1 MGWGAGLTTQEILSA
16 SVLGTMAAFLILPG
30 PLFPLRRTPTFLVLF
45 ALCLVALPRV
55 VSAQE
60 LPAAPTGPTL
70 ERAAVRL
77 RYGLALRQ
85 GEQVDPGPGLTYSGA
100 TPNDL
105 AVWATVYG
113 LGQEWLGAQLHVQR
127 EGFSLNNESTEVTAG
142 SLLRFSV
149 AAVGRRRLGPV
160 LGELS
165 LGYGFAQLPMF
176 SDSSSPS
183 LAFQRGGRHA
193 ALLGGR
199 VRIPLFQRAQAEVRA
214 ELPLALSA
222 QDAAGG
228 GASASG
234 FAAGAAFLF
243 PVKRVGRWEA
253 AAVLDYQ
260 FVKDGL
266 TADSGARSDQTL
278 QRVGAA
284 LQLSW
289 FDADGAPGAKDPP
302 GPDARPGALTLQVL
316 DAEKGTPLAS
326 AQVVLVVEGAAQAP
340 RETNEKG
347 QVRVPEL
354 PPGTVVAQVTAPGY
368 EYAEGSATI
377 QSEEQARLEVRARK
391 LPPAV
396 GSVKLLVTD
405 KRDNTPIPD
414 AKVVVGDKELRTDGA
429 GQVRLEKLPA
439 GPVLVKIAAEGFQSV
454 EEAVVIV
461 GGQETELPVP
471 LMLAKRLGYATIS
484 GTVRSTRGA
493 PLVATLAIPAA
504 NVRTRTGTEGA
515 FSLKL
520 KPGTF
525 RIIISAKGH
534 LTQTKTVTVR
544 DGEQA
549 IFNVDLFPRNR

>member
-1 MGWGAGLTTQEILSA
+1 
-16 SVLGTMAAFLILPG
+16 MAAFPILP
-30 PLFPLRRTPTFLVLF
+30 PALSPLRRPPTFLVLF
-45 ALCLVALPRV
+45 ALTVAV
-55 VSAQE
+55 VPCIASAQE
-60 LPAAPTGPTL
+60 LPATPTGPTL

-77 RYGLALRQ
+77 RYGLSLRQ

-105 AVWATVYG
+105 AVAATVYG
-113 LGQEWLGAQLHVQR
+113 LGLEWLGAQLQVQR
-127 EGFSLNNESTEVTAG
+127 EGFSLNNEATRVTEG
-142 SLLRFSV
+142 SLLRFSL
-149 AAVGRRRLGPV
+149 AAAARRPLGPV

-176 SDSSSPS
+176 SDSTNP
-183 LAFQRGGRHA
+183 APTFQRGGRHA
-193 ALLGGR
+193 ALLGAR
-199 VRIPLFQRAQAEVRA
+199 ARIPLFLRAQAEVRL

-234 FAAGAAFLF
+234 FAAGAALLY

-289 FDADGAPGAKDPP
+289 FQADAASTDSLLPQ
-302 GPDARPGALTLQVL
+302 RGALTLQVL

-326 AQVVLVVEGAAQAP
+326 AQVVLTVEGTARAPQA
-340 RETNEKG
+340 TDAKG
-347 QVRVPEL
+347 QLRVPEL
-354 PPGTVVAQVTAPGY
+354 PAGAVVAQVTAPGY
-368 EYAEGSATI
+368 EPAEGRVTVEPEGQAT
-377 QSEEQARLEVRARK
+377 LEVRARK

-396 GSVKLLVTD
+396 GSVRILVTD
-405 KRDNTPIPD
+405 KRDNTPLPEV
-414 AKVVVGDKELRTDGA
+414 KVVVGDTELRTDAA
-429 GQVRLEKLPA
+429 GLARLEKLPP
-439 GPVLVKIAAEGFQSV
+439 GPVLVKVSAEGFQAV

-461 GGQETELPVP
+461 GGQESELPVP

-484 GTVRSTRGA
+484 GTVRSTRGS
-493 PLVATLAIPAA
+493 PVVATLVIPAA
-504 NVRTRTGTEGA
+504 KVRSRTGPDGT

-534 LTQTKTVTVR
+534 LTQSKSVTVR

>member
-1 MGWGAGLTTQEILSA
+1 
-16 SVLGTMAAFLILPG
+16 MAAFLILP
-30 PLFPLRRTPTFLVLF
+30 PALSPLRRPPTFLVLF
-45 ALCLVALPRV
+45 ALAVAVLPCIA
-55 VSAQE
+55 SAQE
-60 LPAAPTGPTL
+60 LPATPTGPTL

-77 RYGLALRQ
+77 RYGLSLRQ
-85 GEQVDPGPGLTYSGA
+85 GEQADPGPGLTYSGA

-105 AVWATVYG
+105 AVGATVYG
-113 LGQEWLGAQLHVQR
+113 LGREWLGAQLQVQR
-127 EGFSLNNESTEVTAG
+127 EGFSLNNEAARVTEG
-142 SLLRFSV
+142 SLLRFSLG
-149 AAVGRRRLGPV
+149 AAARRRLGPV

-176 SDSSSPS
+176 SDSTNPNPT
-183 LAFQRGGRHA
+183 FQHGGRHA
-193 ALLGGR
+193 ALLGARAR
-199 VRIPLFQRAQAEVRA
+199 VPIVQRAQAEVRL

-234 FAAGAAFLF
+234 FAAGVALLY

-266 TADSGARSDQTL
+266 TADSGARSNQTL

-289 FDADGAPGAKDPP
+289 FEVDAASSDSL
-302 GPDARPGALTLQVL
+302 ARGGQPGALTLQVL
-316 DAEKGTPLAS
+316 DAETGTPLAS
-326 AQVVLVVEGAAQAP
+326 AQVVLTVEGTAQAP
-340 RETNEKG
+340 QATDAKG
-347 QVRVPEL
+347 QLRVPEL
-354 PPGTVVAQVTAPGY
+354 PSGAVVAQVTAPGY
-368 EYAEGSATI
+368 EPAEGRVTVAPEGQAT
-377 QSEEQARLEVRARK
+377 LEVRARK

-396 GSVKLLVTD
+396 GSVRILVTD
-405 KRDNTPIPD
+405 KRDNTPMPD
-414 AKVVVGDKELRTDGA
+414 VKVVVGDKELRTDAA
-429 GQVRLEKLPA
+429 GLVRLEKLPP
-439 GPVLVKIAAEGFQSV
+439 GPVLVKVAAEGFQSV

-461 GGQETELPVP
+461 GGQESELPVP

-484 GTVRSTRGA
+484 GTVRSTRGS
-493 PLVATLAIPAA
+493 PVVATLVIPAA
-504 NVRTRTGTEGA
+504 KVRSRTGPDGT

-534 LTQTKTVTVR
+534 LTQSKSVSVR

>member
-1 MGWGAGLTTQEILSA
+1 
-16 SVLGTMAAFLILPG
+16 
-30 PLFPLRRTPTFLVLF
+30 
-45 ALCLVALPRV
+45 
-55 VSAQE
+55 
-60 LPAAPTGPTL
+60 L
-70 ERAAVRL
+70 ERGAVRL
-77 RYGLALRQ
+77 RYGLSLRQ

-105 AVWATVYG
+105 AVGATVYG
-113 LGQEWLGAQLHVQR
+113 LGPRWLGAQLHVQR
-127 EGFSLNNESTEVTAG
+127 EAFSLNTESTEVTAG
-142 SLLRFSV
+142 SLLRFSLGV
-149 AAVGRRRLGPV
+149 AARRQLGPV

-165 LGYGFAQLPMF
+165 AGYGFAQLPIF
-176 SDSSSPS
+176 SDSSDPDP
-183 LAFQRGGRHA
+183 AFQRGGRHA

-199 VRIPLFQRAQAEVRA
+199 LRFPLFLSAQAEVRG
-214 ELPLALSA
+214 EFPLALSA

-234 FAAGAAFLF
+234 FAAGAALLF

-284 LQLSW
+284 LQFSW
-289 FDADGAPGAKDPP
+289 FDADAASAVPDPL
-302 GPDARPGALTLQVL
+302 RPGALTLQVL
-316 DAEKGTPLAS
+316 DAEQGTPLAS

-340 RETNEKG
+340 RTTDEKG
-347 QVRVPEL
+347 QVRVPDL
-354 PPGTVVAQVTAPGY
+354 PPGAVVAQVTVPGY
-368 EYAEGSATI
+368 EPAEGGATI
-377 QSEEQARLEVRARK
+377 VSEGQATLEVRARK
-391 LPPAV
+391 QPPPV
-396 GSVKLLVTD
+396 GSVRILVTD
-405 KRDNTPIPD
+405 KRDNSPLPEV
-414 AKVVVGDKELRTDGA
+414 KVVVGEKELSTDAA
-429 GQVRLEKLPA
+429 GQVRVENLPP
-439 GPVLVKIAAEGFQSV
+439 GPVLVKVSAPGFQPV

-461 GGQETELPVP
+461 GGQEAELPVP
-471 LMLAKRLGYATIS
+471 LQLAKRLGYATIS
-484 GTVRSTRGA
+484 GTVRSTRGS
-493 PLVATLAIPAA
+493 PLVATLVIPGSK
-504 NVRTRTGTEGA
+504 VRTRTSAEGS

-534 LTQTKTVTVR
+534 LTQTKSVTVR

>member
-1 MGWGAGLTTQEILSA
+1 MVLTTQEISSA
-16 SVLGTMAAFLILPG
+16 SVLGTMAAFLILAPA
-30 PLFPLRRTPTFLVLF
+30 LSLLRPTPTFLVLF
-45 ALCLVALPRV
+45 ALTLLGVPRI

-60 LPAAPTGPTL
+60 PPAAPTGPTL

-77 RYGLALRQ
+77 RYGLSLRQ

-105 AVWATVYG
+105 AVGATVYG
-113 LGQEWLGAQLHVQR
+113 LGLEWLGAQLQVQR
-127 EGFSLNNESTEVTAG
+127 EGFSLSNDSAQVTEG
-142 SLLRFSV
+142 SLLRFSLG
-149 AAVGRRRLGPV
+149 AAARRQLGPV

-176 SDSSSPS
+176 SDSTNPSP
-183 LAFQRGGRHA
+183 AFQRGGRHA
-193 ALLGGR
+193 ALLGAR
-199 VRIPLFQRAQAEVRA
+199 ARMALYQRAQAEVRL

-222 QDAAGG
+222 KDAAGG

-234 FAAGAAFLF
+234 FAAGAALLY

-253 AAVLDYQ
+253 AAVLDFQ

-266 TADSGARSDQTL
+266 TADSGARSAQTL

-289 FDADGAPGAKDPP
+289 FETDASASADSLVPRV
-302 GPDARPGALTLQVL
+302 RPGALTLQVL
-316 DAEKGTPLAS
+316 DAEKGTPLAN

-340 RETNEKG
+340 QATDTNG
-347 QVRVPEL
+347 QLRVPQL
-354 PPGTVVAQVTAPGY
+354 PSGAVVAQVTAPGY
-368 EYAEGSATI
+368 EPAEGRVRLEPEGQAT
-377 QSEEQARLEVRARK
+377 LEVRARK
-391 LPPAV
+391 LPAAV
-396 GSVKLLVTD
+396 GSVRILVTD
-405 KRDNTPIPD
+405 KRDNKPMPD
-414 AKVVVGDKELRTDGA
+414 VKVVVGETELRTDVA
-429 GQVRLEKLPA
+429 GLARLEKLPA
-439 GPVLVKIAAEGFQSV
+439 GPVLVKVSAGGFQPV

-461 GGQETELPVP
+461 GGQESELPVP

-493 PLVATLAIPAA
+493 PVVATLVIPAA
-504 NVRTRTGTEGA
+504 KVRSRTGPEGT

-525 RIIISAKGH
+525 RIIISAKGY
-534 LTQTKTVTVR
+534 LTQSKSVTVR

>member
-1 MGWGAGLTTQEILSA
+1 
-16 SVLGTMAAFLILPG
+16 MAAFLILP
-30 PLFPLRRTPTFLVLF
+30 PALSPLRRPPTFLVLF
-45 ALCLVALPRV
+45 ALTVAVAPCIA
-55 VSAQE
+55 SAQE
-60 LPAAPTGPTL
+60 LPATPTGPTL

-85 GEQVDPGPGLTYSGA
+85 GEQVDPGPGLTYVGA

-105 AVWATVYG
+105 AVAATVYG
-113 LGQEWLGAQLHVQR
+113 LGLEWLGAQLQVQR
-127 EGFSLNNESTEVTAG
+127 EGFSLNNEAARVTEG
-142 SLLRFSV
+142 SLLRFSL
-149 AAVGRRRLGPV
+149 AAAARRQLGPV

-176 SDSSSPS
+176 SDSTNP
-183 LAFQRGGRHA
+183 APTFQRGGRHA
-193 ALLGGR
+193 ALLGARAR
-199 VRIPLFQRAQAEVRA
+199 VPLFQRAQAEVRL

-222 QDAAGG
+222 QDAVGG

-234 FAAGAAFLF
+234 FAAGAALLY

-289 FDADGAPGAKDPP
+289 FDAASSDPLLP
-302 GPDARPGALTLQVL
+302 PRGALTLQVL

-326 AQVVLVVEGAAQAP
+326 AQVVLTVEGTAQAP
-340 RETNEKG
+340 QATDARG
-347 QVRVPEL
+347 QLRVPEL
-354 PPGTVVAQVTAPGY
+354 PAGAVVAQVTAPGY
-368 EYAEGSATI
+368 EPAEGRVTVAPEGQAT
-377 QSEEQARLEVRARK
+377 LEVRARK

-396 GSVKLLVTD
+396 GSVRILVTD
-405 KRDNTPIPD
+405 KRDNTPMPD
-414 AKVVVGDKELRTDGA
+414 VKVVVGDKELRTDAA
-429 GQVRLEKLPA
+429 GLARLEKLPP
-439 GPVLVKIAAEGFQSV
+439 GPVLVKVSAEGFQAV

-461 GGQETELPVP
+461 GGQESELPVP
-471 LMLAKRLGYATIS
+471 LMLAKRLGYATVS
-484 GTVRSTRGA
+484 GTVRSTRGS
-493 PLVATLAIPAA
+493 PVVATLVIPAA
-504 NVRTRTGTEGA
+504 KVRSRTGPDGT

-534 LTQTKTVTVR
+534 LTQSKSVTVR